1 MKRANQKTPARFKS
15 FFGDLSLYESKI
27 SRDVCTDPT
36 RAQSGILVTAETT
49 KILVDMGIGVFRT
62 LTSKDLK
69 EIKAVLLTHNHLDH
83 NGDLLALLKA
93 RWLLEAEE
101 LQIYGPS
108 DTKSVMEKLLEIYPY
123 LEGNVKYRIRSH
135 KEFKINHFHVKAVKT
150 NHGNVESRGYVIKDL
165 NKTLTIS
172 GDTVPVKEIVEVE
185 SDLLVHE
192 LSFSFG
198 KETYGHTAPEN
209 FAEMLPCCKAKR
221 IGFVHLYEDAF
232 KDAHKIIEYF
242 KNIKKDIDYFIAE
255 DGMEIK
261 L

>member
-1 MKRANQKTPARFKS
+1 MKVKFLGT
-15 FFGDLSLYESKI
+15 G
-27 SRDVCTDPT
+27 VCTDPT

-150 NHGNVESRGYVIKDL
+150 NHGNVESRGYVIRDL

-198 KETYGHTAPEN
+198 KKETYGHTTPEN